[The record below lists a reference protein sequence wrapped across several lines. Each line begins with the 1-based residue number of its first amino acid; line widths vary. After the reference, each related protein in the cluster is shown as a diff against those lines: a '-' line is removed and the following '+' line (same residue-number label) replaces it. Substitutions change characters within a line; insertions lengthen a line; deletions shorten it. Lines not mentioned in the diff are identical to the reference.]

1 MALEPEA
8 EAMLAGLAQTM
19 PEIGTMSAVE
29 ARVALEAVGAM
40 LAAPELVN
48 EVRDHAIDVGGA
60 TITARTYRPSD
71 DGPLPVVV
79 YLHGGGWVLGRLAD
93 YDAILDAMATRS
105 GCLIASIEY
114 RMAPESKFPV
124 PVEDCYAALTWV
136 AEQAAE
142 LGIDPARIAIAG
154 DSSGGNL
161 AAAVALM
168 ARDRGG
174 PAIALQVLV
183 YPVIDCHLD
192 PAEYPSGLE
201 TPPLTNRAMA
211 WYCTEYLNQPS
222 DADNPY
228 ASPLRSSDLTGLPP
242 TLLITAEVDPLCA
255 DDIAFAQRLSDARV
269 SLTHS
274 HYFGVFHG
282 FYSFR
287 GFLPQADQAF
297 EEVVGTLRTRLTPV
311 K

>member
-1 MALEPEA
+1 MALDSGA
-8 EAMLAGLAQTM
+8 AAMLAGLAQTM

-40 LAAPELVN
+40 LAAPELIN
-48 EVRDHAIDVGGA
+48 DVKDVPVDVDGA
-60 TITARTYRPSD
+60 TITVRTYRPPG
-71 DGPLPVVV
+71 DGPLPAVV

-93 YDAILDAMATRS
+93 YDALLDAMATRS
-105 GCLIASIEY
+105 GCLIASVEY

-124 PVEDCYAALTWV
+124 PVEDCYAALAWV
-136 AEQAAE
+136 ADHADEV
-142 LGIDPARIAIAG
+142 GVDPARIAVAG

-192 PAEYPSGLE
+192 AAEYPSGLE

-211 WYCTEYLNQPS
+211 WYCNEYLARPS

-242 TLLITAEVDPLCA
+242 ALLITAEVDPLSA
-255 DDIAFAQRLSDARV
+255 DDLVFAQRLSDAGV

-297 EEVVGTLRTRLTPV
+297 EEVVGTLRTRLTPLQ
-311 K
+311 

>member
-1 MALEPEA
+1 MALEPAARE
-8 EAMLAGLAQTM
+8 LLDGLAQVM
-19 PEIGTMSAVE
+19 PEIGTMSAAE
-29 ARVALEAVGAM
+29 ARVQLEAVGAM
-40 LAAPELVN
+40 LAAPELTCKTEDIQVQ
-48 EVRDHAIDVGGA
+48 VDGA
-60 TITARTYRPSD
+60 SITTRVYRPPG
-71 DGPLPVVV
+71 DGPLPCVV

-93 YDAILDAMATRS
+93 YDAMLDAMALRS
-105 GCLIASIEY
+105 GCVIASVDY
-114 RMAPESKFPV
+114 RMAPESPFPV
-124 PVEDCYAALTWV
+124 PVEDCYAVFAWL
-136 AEQAAE
+136 AAQAADA
-142 LGIDPARIAIAG
+142 GIDPARMAVAG

-183 YPVIDCHLD
+183 YPVIDCHFD

-211 WYCTEYLNQPS
+211 WYCEQYLPNRA

-228 ASPLRSSDLTGLPP
+228 AAPLRAPDLSGLPP

-255 DDIAFAQRLSDARV
+255 DDLAYAQRLSDAGV
-269 SLTHS
+269 SLTS
-274 HYFGVFHG
+274 THYTGVFHG

-297 EEVVGTLRTRLTPV
+297 EEVVGTLRTRL
-311 K
+311 